1 MMSKNEQNEH
11 AFILKIPAVN
21 SSWEENMTDETAYQA
36 AIHR

>member
-21 SSWEENMTDETAYQA
+21 SWEENMTDETTYQA